1 MKKIILGLAVI
12 SSAVVANAE
21 YLYWSVSSSEA
32 AAAHANGAI
41 LWWNNADGSSLISVD
56 NFLVA
61 NTTSSL
67 ADLTKAGV
75 ADYTTGSYYIEL
87 VNYTGSTASHLDP
100 QVTSSTYTYSDM
112 SGAFIT
118 SMSDLKAATMVMTMT
133 GPKATPE
140 PTSGLLLLMG
150 FAMLGLK
157 RKKEV

>member
-1 MKKIILGLAVI
+1 MKKIIIGLAVVF
-12 SSAVVANAE
+12 SAVVANAE

-41 LWWNNADGSSLISVD
+41 LWWNANKSTSNSTSLD
-56 NFLVA
+56 NLTVA
-61 NTTSSL
+61 NSTSSK
-67 ADLTKAGV
+67 ADLSGISNYQ
-75 ADYTTGSYYIEL
+75 DGYYYIEL
-87 VNYTGSTASHLDP
+87 VNYNGAIA
-100 QVTSSTYTYSDM
+100 TSLEPSKTSNYYTYADL
-112 SGAFIT
+112 SGAFI
-118 SMSDLKAATMVMTMT
+118 SSLSDLNAATMVMTMT